1 LRTLFRVQP
10 WSAGAFALGLA
21 SVFSAAAIQGLLFQV
36 GIQLYFAAFLPAVF
50 FAGLLAGTPAAA
62 LVVALSVPLVWWA
75 FIPPYFEFT
84 SPMAADF
91 DAITMFLLLS
101 LLLIFLADAC
111 RAAIALS
118 DARAA
123 SSER

>member
-1 LRTLFRVQP
+1 MRVQP

-21 SVFSAAAIQGLLFQV
+21 SVFGAAAFQELLFHL
-36 GIQLYFAAFLPAVF
+36 GIQLYFAAFLAAVF
-50 FAGLLAGTPAAA
+50 LAGLLAGTPAAA
-62 LVVALSVPLVWWA
+62 LVVVVSVPLVWWA
-75 FIPPYFEFT
+75 FIPPYFEVA
-84 SPMAADF
+84 SPIAADV

-111 RAAIALS
+111 RAAIALL

-123 SSER
+123 ASADR